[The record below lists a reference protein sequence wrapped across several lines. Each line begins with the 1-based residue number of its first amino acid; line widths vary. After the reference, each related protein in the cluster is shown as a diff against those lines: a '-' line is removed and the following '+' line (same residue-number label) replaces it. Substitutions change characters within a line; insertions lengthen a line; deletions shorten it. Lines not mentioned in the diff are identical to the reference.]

1 MIKPAFRATLY
12 ILLLAMGLSTQAQNI
27 TKSPYSII
35 GLGELVYSGNAQSY
49 ALGQTT
55 QGYRS
60 AFVVNYLNPAS
71 YSAFLT
77 TNIEAGATLSMAT
90 IKGAANTSQVNNSWI
105 SYINF
110 GIPLSAKRG
119 IGFSFGAAP
128 YSSVGY
134 NIKSEVSIPQDTF
147 SILAQNNY
155 LGRGGLTKFYFGYGM
170 RLHRMVSAGFNANYV
185 YGEIS
190 NTTQLL
196 IPSKYNMFNTN
207 EDNSYFMNGW
217 LLDFGTQIH
226 DTFSVYRKNEHI
238 EYNWVLGGTY
248 TPSSNFAG
256 EQNYLLRSLPIGS
269 STGIRDTIFKE
280 EAATG
285 TVVSPASWKVGFSFA
300 RRDKWGIMADVKA
313 TNWNDFTALG
323 RKDSLRNSLSYHLG
337 FSYIPD
343 SKSKNILGRIEYRV
357 GGRYEKSNL
366 AVFGTG
372 VDVTA
377 LTFGAGIPMGRTRS
391 RLNVGAEWMQR
402 GTTENGLI
410 QENYFRVFVGITF
423 ADKWFYRYRYD

>member
-1 MIKPAFRATLY
+1 
-12 ILLLAMGLSTQAQNI
+12 
-27 TKSPYSII
+27 
-35 GLGELVYSGNAQSY
+35 
-49 ALGQTT
+49 
-55 QGYRS
+55 
-60 AFVVNYLNPAS
+60 
-71 YSAFLT
+71 
-77 TNIEAGATLSMAT
+77 
-90 IKGAANTSQVNNSWI
+90 
-105 SYINF
+105 
-110 GIPLSAKRG
+110 
-119 IGFSFGAAP
+119 
-128 YSSVGY
+128 
-134 NIKSEVSIPQDTF
+134 
-147 SILAQNNY
+147 
-155 LGRGGLTKFYFGYGM
+155 
-170 RLHRMVSAGFNANYV
+170 
-185 YGEIS
+185 
-190 NTTQLL
+190 
-196 IPSKYNMFNTN
+196 MFNTN